1 MEEIWSSSDLEEKV
15 KCSRDW
21 EKAIR
26 EALGRW
32 EEYGRDRGIEGSDKC
47 RRSLRQPPSIEGRIS
62 REGQPIPRLTSL
74 WHVSPPR
81 DALRVQG
88 TSSGSGFL
96 WWSCKRS
103 MRSVSQNMAQAKGIN
118 DVLSR
123 GIPVSEASEPIR
135 LLRPRRISRAFWL
148 RPVFGVG
155 GRDASM
161 NGMESSSKS
170 GDFDLWDAKVNN
182 LADCVF

>member
-1 MEEIWSSSDLEEKV
+1 MILLRSRRKSQVKKV
-15 KCSRDW
+15 MGWMMGDW

-32 EEYGRDRGIEGSDKC
+32 EEYGRDGGLEGSDKC

-62 REGQPIPRLTSL
+62 IEGQPIPRLTSL

-96 WWSCKRS
+96 W
-103 MRSVSQNMAQAKGIN
+103 
-118 DVLSR
+118 
-123 GIPVSEASEPIR
+123 
-135 LLRPRRISRAFWL
+135 
-148 RPVFGVG
+148 
-155 GRDASM
+155 
-161 NGMESSSKS
+161 
-170 GDFDLWDAKVNN
+170 
-182 LADCVF
+182 